1 MAEGENDDRSDAS
14 RTRTIELAL
23 SPTVASRALF
33 VVLGVQVFY
42 QDGRGHGG
50 GLAQPYARPLPL
62 SSTKITP
69 DDFEG
74 GTNRGDCPILRGKR
88 AGLISSRLIEGSE
101 TFDASAKSFC
111 SHRRSALAARICS
124 LVTVM
129 MTTFSILILN
139 SDL

>member
-50 GLAQPYARPLPL
+50 GLAQPYARPLPVVID
-62 SSTKITP
+62 K
-69 DDFEG
+69 DHAGRFEG

-88 AGLISSRLIEGSE
+88 AGLNFKPL
-101 TFDASAKSFC
+101 D
-111 SHRRSALAARICS
+111 RRKR
-124 LVTVM
+124 
-129 MTTFSILILN
+129 
-139 SDL
+139 DL